1 MAFRITRRSDTL
13 RAVQRLFAM
22 FPEGGPG
29 VALLLLRIS
38 VAAMLLIGN
47 SSVRAVFASHWGV
60 ACPALAAISLCFG
73 FLTPVFSVLVCVF
86 DVAGIFIAGR
96 FDSLAAFLPILNP
109 LALSLLGPGA
119 YSLDARIFGRRVLL
133 VSSGTDVTRR

>member
-1 MAFRITRRSDTL
+1 LAFPITHRGATL
-13 RAVQRLFAM
+13 QVVQRLFAM

-47 SSVRAVFASHWGV
+47 SSARAVLASHWAI
-60 ACPALAAISLCFG
+60 ACLVLVAISLCFG
-73 FLTPVFSVLVCVF
+73 FLTPIFSVLVCVF

-96 FDSLAAFLPILNP
+96 FDSPAAFLPILNP

-119 YSLDARIFGRRVLL
+119 YSLDARIFGRRVLI
-133 VSSGTDVTRR
+133 VSSGTDLNRR